1 MGIVQKLKSA
11 EIVKVSFY
19 SGISTVLKIL
29 TSFVSA
35 KIIAVYLGP
44 AGLGMLGQLTSFITI
59 FLTLSTGA
67 ITNGVIKYVAEYK
80 SDEQRQNRII
90 KASLQITLLCSLLC
104 GVVIA
109 FGGNFWSRQLF
120 GNANF
125 SYVFIIF
132 GITIFFYAFFS
143 LAIAV
148 LNGMQQYKLFNLIN
162 VLASIVGLIFSV
174 LMVVF
179 YGINGALISAVIYQS
194 VVFFVLILF
203 IKKATWFNWHKIKSA
218 IIERHDL
225 VGLSKF
231 SLMAIVSA
239 ASVPLVQIIIR
250 NYLAVHT
257 TAETVGF
264 YEGVNRLSL
273 IYLSLIT
280 TTFSVYY
287 LPKLSA
293 ATNNT
298 ELRDLLIKGYK
309 FILPLTFVM
318 LLATYLLRN
327 LVIKIVFAESFGP
340 MEAYFLPQLIGDF
353 FKIASWLLAMQMVAK
368 AHTLLFVTTEL
379 VFGTLLVF
387 FTWFLVNNY
396 GGIGSVYAYAI
407 NYFIYLVAMVFI
419 FKNTLI
425 NERV

>member
-1 MGIVQKLKSA
+1 MGIVQRIKSA

-67 ITNGVIKYVAEYK
+67 ITNGIIKFVAEYK
-80 SDEQRQNRII
+80 DDEPKQNRII

-104 GVVIA
+104 GLIISIGA
-109 FGGNFWSRQLF
+109 KFWSNQLF
-120 GNANF
+120 SKT
-125 SYVFIIF
+125 SYSFVFVIF
-132 GITIFFYAFFS
+132 GITINFYALFS
-143 LAIAV
+143 LAVAI
-148 LNGMQQYKLFNLIN
+148 LNGLQQYKLFNLIN
-162 VLASIVGLIFSV
+162 VLASIIGLIFSV
-174 LMVVF
+174 TMVVL
-179 YGINGALISAVIYQS
+179 YGIKGALISAVTYQS
-194 VVFFVLILF
+194 IVFIILLLF
-203 IKKATWFNWHKIKSA
+203 IKRSGWFNWQKIKSS
-218 IIERHDL
+218 IIERGDL

-231 SLMAIVSA
+231 SLMAIVSTA
-239 ASVPLVQIIIR
+239 AVPMVQIIIR
-250 NYLAVHT
+250 NYLASNT
-257 TAETVGF
+257 NSETVGF

-293 ATNNT
+293 ATNNS
-298 ELRDLLIKGYK
+298 ELKELLLKGYK

-318 LLATYLLRN
+318 LLITYLLRN
-327 LVIKIVFAESFGP
+327 LVIKIVFAESFAP
-340 MEAYFLPQLIGDF
+340 MEAYFLPQLVGDF

-368 AHTLLFVTTEL
+368 AQLK
-379 VFGTLLVF
+379 
-387 FTWFLVNNY
+387 
-396 GGIGSVYAYAI
+396 
-407 NYFIYLVAMVFI
+407 VFI
-419 FKNTLI
+419 FSEIFFGVTLCVYSVLMI
-425 NERV
+425 DILSGIGAIYGYMLNYILYFVFNLILFRKVLFFS

>member
-1 MGIVQKLKSA
+1 MGIVQRIKSA

-67 ITNGVIKYVAEYK
+67 ITNGVIKFVAEYK
-80 SDEQRQNRII
+80 DDEPKQNRII

-104 GVVIA
+104 GLIISIGA
-109 FGGNFWSRQLF
+109 KFWSNQLF
-120 GNANF
+120 SKT
-125 SYVFIIF
+125 SYSFVFVIF
-132 GITIFFYAFFS
+132 GITIIFYALFS
-143 LAIAV
+143 LAVAI
-148 LNGMQQYKLFNLIN
+148 LNGLQQYKLFNLIN
-162 VLASIVGLIFSV
+162 VLASIIGLIFSV
-174 LMVVF
+174 TMVVL
-179 YGINGALISAVIYQS
+179 YGIKGALISAVTYQS
-194 VVFFVLILF
+194 VVFIILLLF
-203 IKKATWFNWHKIKSA
+203 IKRSGWFNWQKIKSS
-218 IIERHDL
+218 IIERGDL

-231 SLMAIVSA
+231 SLMAIVSTA
-239 ASVPLVQIIIR
+239 AVPMVQIIIR
-250 NYLAVHT
+250 NYLASNT
-257 TAETVGF
+257 NSETVGF

-293 ATNNT
+293 ANNNS
-298 ELRDLLIKGYK
+298 ELKELLIKGFK

-318 LLATYLLRN
+318 LFVTYLLRN
-327 LVIKIVFAESFGP
+327 LVIKIVFAESFAP
-340 MEAYFLPQLIGDF
+340 MEAYFLPQLVGDF

-368 AHTLLFVTTEL
+368 AQLK
-379 VFGTLLVF
+379 
-387 FTWFLVNNY
+387 
-396 GGIGSVYAYAI
+396 
-407 NYFIYLVAMVFI
+407 VFI
-419 FKNTLI
+419 FSEIFFGVTLCVYSVLMI
-425 NERV
+425 DTLSGIGAVYGYMLNYILYFVFNLILFRKVLFFS

>member
-1 MGIVQKLKSA
+1 MGIVQRIKSA

-67 ITNGVIKYVAEYK
+67 ITNGIIKFVAEYK
-80 SDEQRQNRII
+80 DDEPKQNRII

-104 GVVIA
+104 GLIISIGA
-109 FGGNFWSRQLF
+109 KFWSNQLF
-120 GNANF
+120 SKT
-125 SYVFIIF
+125 SYSFVFVIF
-132 GITIFFYAFFS
+132 GITIIFYALFS
-143 LAIAV
+143 LAVAI
-148 LNGMQQYKLFNLIN
+148 LNGLQQYKLFNLIN
-162 VLASIVGLIFSV
+162 VLASIIGLIFSV
-174 LMVVF
+174 TMVVL
-179 YGINGALISAVIYQS
+179 YGIKGALISAVTYQS
-194 VVFFVLILF
+194 IVFIILLLF
-203 IKKATWFNWHKIKSA
+203 IKRSGWFNWQKIKSS
-218 IIERHDL
+218 IIERGDL

-231 SLMAIVSA
+231 SLMAIVSTA
-239 ASVPLVQIIIR
+239 AVPMVQIIIR
-250 NYLAVHT
+250 NYLASNT
-257 TAETVGF
+257 NSETVGF

-293 ATNNT
+293 ATNNS
-298 ELRDLLIKGYK
+298 ELKELLLKGYK

-318 LLATYLLRN
+318 LLITYLLRN
-327 LVIKIVFAESFGP
+327 LVIKIVFAESFAP
-340 MEAYFLPQLIGDF
+340 MEAYFLPQLVGDF

-368 AHTLLFVTTEL
+368 AQLK
-379 VFGTLLVF
+379 
-387 FTWFLVNNY
+387 
-396 GGIGSVYAYAI
+396 
-407 NYFIYLVAMVFI
+407 VFI
-419 FKNTLI
+419 FSEIFFGVTLCVYSVLMI
-425 NERV
+425 DILSGIGAIYGYMLNYILYFVFNLILFRKVLFFS

>member
-1 MGIVQKLKSA
+1 MGIVQRIKSA

-67 ITNGVIKYVAEYK
+67 ITNGVIKFVAEYK
-80 SDEQRQNRII
+80 DDEPKQNRII

-104 GVVIA
+104 GLIISIGA
-109 FGGNFWSRQLF
+109 KFWSNQLF
-120 GNANF
+120 SKT
-125 SYVFIIF
+125 SYSFVFVIF
-132 GITIFFYAFFS
+132 GITIIFYALFS
-143 LAIAV
+143 LAVAI
-148 LNGMQQYKLFNLIN
+148 LNGLQQYKLFNLIN
-162 VLASIVGLIFSV
+162 VLASIIGLIFSV
-174 LMVVF
+174 TMVVL
-179 YGINGALISAVIYQS
+179 YGIKGALISAVTYQS
-194 VVFFVLILF
+194 IVFIILLLF
-203 IKKATWFNWHKIKSA
+203 IKQSGWFNWQKIKSS
-218 IIERHDL
+218 IIERGDL

-239 ASVPLVQIIIR
+239 AAVPMVQIIIR
-250 NYLAVHT
+250 NYLSSNT
-257 TAETVGF
+257 NAETVGF

-293 ATNNT
+293 ANNNS
-298 ELRDLLIKGYK
+298 ELKELLIKGYK

-318 LLATYLLRN
+318 LFVTYLLRN
-327 LVIKIVFAESFGP
+327 LVIKIVFAESFAP
-340 MEAYFLPQLIGDF
+340 MEAYFLPQLVGDF

-368 AHTLLFVTTEL
+368 AQLK
-379 VFGTLLVF
+379 
-387 FTWFLVNNY
+387 
-396 GGIGSVYAYAI
+396 
-407 NYFIYLVAMVFI
+407 VFI
-419 FKNTLI
+419 FSEIFFGVTLCVYSVLMI
-425 NERV
+425 DTLSGIGAVYGYMLNYILYFVFNLILFRKVLFFS

>member
-1 MGIVQKLKSA
+1 MGIVQRIKSA

-67 ITNGVIKYVAEYK
+67 ITNGVIKFVAEYK
-80 SDEQRQNRII
+80 DDEPKQNRII

-104 GVVIA
+104 GLIISIGA
-109 FGGNFWSRQLF
+109 KFWSNQLF
-120 GNANF
+120 SET
-125 SYVFIIF
+125 SYSFVFVIF
-132 GITIFFYAFFS
+132 GITIIFYALFS
-143 LAIAV
+143 LAVAI
-148 LNGMQQYKLFNLIN
+148 LNGLQQYKLFNLIN
-162 VLASIVGLIFSV
+162 VLASIIGLIFSV
-174 LMVVF
+174 TMVVL
-179 YGINGALISAVIYQS
+179 YGIKGALISAVTYQS
-194 VVFFVLILF
+194 IVFIILLLF
-203 IKKATWFNWHKIKSA
+203 IKQTGWFNWQKIKSS
-218 IIERHDL
+218 IIERGDL

-239 ASVPLVQIIIR
+239 AAVPMVQIIIR
-250 NYLAVHT
+250 NYLSSNT
-257 TAETVGF
+257 NAETVGF

-293 ATNNT
+293 ANNNS
-298 ELRDLLIKGYK
+298 ELKELLIKGYK

-318 LLATYLLRN
+318 LFVTYLLRN
-327 LVIKIVFAESFGP
+327 LVIKIVFAESFAP
-340 MEAYFLPQLIGDF
+340 MEAYFLPQLVGDF

-368 AHTLLFVTTEL
+368 AQLK
-379 VFGTLLVF
+379 
-387 FTWFLVNNY
+387 
-396 GGIGSVYAYAI
+396 
-407 NYFIYLVAMVFI
+407 VFI
-419 FKNTLI
+419 FSEIFFGVTLCVYSVLMI
-425 NERV
+425 DTLSGIGAIYGYMLNYILYFVFNLILFRKVLFFS

>member
-1 MGIVQKLKSA
+1 MGIVQRIKSA

-67 ITNGVIKYVAEYK
+67 ITNGVIKFVAEYK
-80 SDEQRQNRII
+80 DDEPKQNRII

-104 GVVIA
+104 GLIISIGA
-109 FGGNFWSRQLF
+109 KFWSNQLF
-120 GNANF
+120 SKT
-125 SYVFIIF
+125 SYSFVFVIF
-132 GITIFFYAFFS
+132 GITIIFYALFS
-143 LAIAV
+143 LAVAI
-148 LNGMQQYKLFNLIN
+148 LNGLQQYKLFNLIN
-162 VLASIVGLIFSV
+162 VLASIIGLIFSV
-174 LMVVF
+174 TMVVL
-179 YGINGALISAVIYQS
+179 YGIKGALISAVTYQS
-194 VVFFVLILF
+194 VVFIILLLF
-203 IKKATWFNWHKIKSA
+203 IKRSGWFNWQKIKSS
-218 IIERHDL
+218 IIERGDL

-239 ASVPLVQIIIR
+239 AAVPMVQIIIR
-250 NYLAVHT
+250 NYLSSNT
-257 TAETVGF
+257 NAETVGF

-293 ATNNT
+293 ANNNS
-298 ELRDLLIKGYK
+298 ELKELLIKGYK

-318 LLATYLLRN
+318 LFVTYLLRN
-327 LVIKIVFAESFGP
+327 LVIKIVFAESFAP
-340 MEAYFLPQLIGDF
+340 MEAYFLPQLVGDF

-368 AHTLLFVTTEL
+368 AQLK
-379 VFGTLLVF
+379 
-387 FTWFLVNNY
+387 
-396 GGIGSVYAYAI
+396 
-407 NYFIYLVAMVFI
+407 VFI
-419 FKNTLI
+419 FSEIFFGVTLCVYSVLMI
-425 NERV
+425 DTLSGIGAIYGYMLNYILYFVFNLILFRKVLFFS

>member
-1 MGIVQKLKSA
+1 MGIVQRIKSA

-67 ITNGVIKYVAEYK
+67 ITNGVIKFVAEYK
-80 SDEQRQNRII
+80 DDEPKQNRII

-104 GVVIA
+104 GLIISIGA
-109 FGGNFWSRQLF
+109 KFWSNQLF
-120 GNANF
+120 SKT
-125 SYVFIIF
+125 SYSFVFVIF
-132 GITIFFYAFFS
+132 GITIIFYALFS
-143 LAIAV
+143 LAVAI
-148 LNGMQQYKLFNLIN
+148 LNGLQQYKLFNLIN
-162 VLASIVGLIFSV
+162 VLASIIGLIFSV
-174 LMVVF
+174 TMVVL
-179 YGINGALISAVIYQS
+179 YGIKGALISAVTYQS
-194 VVFFVLILF
+194 IVFIILLLF
-203 IKKATWFNWHKIKSA
+203 IKQSGWFNWQKIKSS
-218 IIERHDL
+218 IIERGDL

-231 SLMAIVSA
+231 SLMAIVSTA
-239 ASVPLVQIIIR
+239 AVPMVQIIIR
-250 NYLAVHT
+250 NYLASNT
-257 TAETVGF
+257 NSETVGF

-293 ATNNT
+293 ANNNS
-298 ELRDLLIKGYK
+298 ELKELLIKGFK

-318 LLATYLLRN
+318 LFVTYLLRN
-327 LVIKIVFAESFGP
+327 LVIKIVFAESFVP
-340 MEAYFLPQLIGDF
+340 MEAYFLPQLVGDF

-368 AHTLLFVTTEL
+368 AQLK
-379 VFGTLLVF
+379 
-387 FTWFLVNNY
+387 
-396 GGIGSVYAYAI
+396 
-407 NYFIYLVAMVFI
+407 VFI
-419 FKNTLI
+419 FSEIFFGVTLCVYSVLMIDTLSGIGAIYGYMI
-425 NERV
+425 NYILYFVFNLILFRKVLFFS

>member
-1 MGIVQKLKSA
+1 MGIVQRIKSA

-67 ITNGVIKYVAEYK
+67 ITNGVIKFVAEYK
-80 SDEQRQNRII
+80 DDEPKQNRII

-104 GVVIA
+104 GLIISIGA
-109 FGGNFWSRQLF
+109 KFWSNQLF
-120 GNANF
+120 SKT
-125 SYVFIIF
+125 SYSFVFVIF
-132 GITIFFYAFFS
+132 GITIIFYALFS
-143 LAIAV
+143 LAVAI
-148 LNGMQQYKLFNLIN
+148 LNGLQQYKLFNLIN
-162 VLASIVGLIFSV
+162 VLASIIGLIFSV
-174 LMVVF
+174 TMVVL
-179 YGINGALISAVIYQS
+179 YGIKGALISAVTYQS
-194 VVFFVLILF
+194 VVFIILLLF
-203 IKKATWFNWHKIKSA
+203 IKRSGWFNWQKIKSS
-218 IIERHDL
+218 IIERGDL

-239 ASVPLVQIIIR
+239 AAVPMVQIIIR
-250 NYLAVHT
+250 NYLSSNT
-257 TAETVGF
+257 NAETVGF

-293 ATNNT
+293 ANNNS
-298 ELRDLLIKGYK
+298 ELKELLIKGYK

-318 LLATYLLRN
+318 LFVTYLLRN
-327 LVIKIVFAESFGP
+327 LVIKIVFAESFAP

-368 AHTLLFVTTEL
+368 AQLK
-379 VFGTLLVF
+379 
-387 FTWFLVNNY
+387 
-396 GGIGSVYAYAI
+396 
-407 NYFIYLVAMVFI
+407 VFI
-419 FKNTLI
+419 FSEIFFGVTLCVYSVLMI
-425 NERV
+425 DTLSGIGAIYGYMLNYILYFVFNLILFRKVLFFS

>member
-1 MGIVQKLKSA
+1 MGIVQRIKSA

-80 SDEQRQNRII
+80 DDEPRKNRVI
-90 KASLQITLLCSLLC
+90 KASLQITLLCSLLS
-104 GVVIA
+104 GLVIA
-109 FGGNFWSRQLF
+109 IGAKFWSNQLF
-120 GNANF
+120 SET
-125 SYVFIIF
+125 SYSFVFVIF
-132 GITIFFYAFFS
+132 GITIIFYALFS
-143 LAIAV
+143 LAVAI
-148 LNGMQQYKLFNLIN
+148 LNGLQQYKLFNLIN
-162 VLASIVGLIFSV
+162 VLASIIGLIFSV
-174 LMVVF
+174 TMVVL
-179 YGINGALISAVIYQS
+179 YGIKGALISAVTYQS
-194 VVFFVLILF
+194 IVFIILLLF
-203 IKKATWFNWHKIKSA
+203 IKQSGWFNWQKIKSS
-218 IIERHDL
+218 IIERGDL

-231 SLMAIVSA
+231 SLMAIVSTA
-239 ASVPLVQIIIR
+239 AVPMVQIIIR
-250 NYLAVHT
+250 NYLASNT
-257 TAETVGF
+257 NSETVGF

-293 ATNNT
+293 ANNNS
-298 ELRDLLIKGYK
+298 ELKELLIKGFK

-318 LLATYLLRN
+318 LFVTYLLRN
-327 LVIKIVFAESFGP
+327 LVIKIVFAESFAP
-340 MEAYFLPQLIGDF
+340 MEAYFLPQLVGDF

-368 AHTLLFVTTEL
+368 ARTWLFISTEL
-379 VFGTLLVF
+379 IFGVLLILI
-387 FTWFLVNNY
+387 TWALVNQY
-396 GGIGSVYAYAI
+396 GGVGAIYAYTI
-407 NYFIYLVAMVFI
+407 NYFIYLVAMFFI

-425 NERV
+425 NESI

>member
-1 MGIVQKLKSA
+1 MGIVQRIKSA

-67 ITNGVIKYVAEYK
+67 ITNGVIKFVAEYK
-80 SDEQRQNRII
+80 DDEPKQNRII

-104 GVVIA
+104 GLIISIGA
-109 FGGNFWSRQLF
+109 KFWSNQLF
-120 GNANF
+120 SKT
-125 SYVFIIF
+125 SYSFVFVIF
-132 GITIFFYAFFS
+132 GITIIFYALFS
-143 LAIAV
+143 LAVAI
-148 LNGMQQYKLFNLIN
+148 LNGLQQYKLFNLIN
-162 VLASIVGLIFSV
+162 VLASIIGLIFSV
-174 LMVVF
+174 TMVVL
-179 YGINGALISAVIYQS
+179 YGIKGALISAVTYQS
-194 VVFFVLILF
+194 IVFIILLLF
-203 IKKATWFNWHKIKSA
+203 IKRSGWFNWQKIKSS
-218 IIERHDL
+218 IIERGDL

-231 SLMAIVSA
+231 SLMAIVSTA
-239 ASVPLVQIIIR
+239 AVPMVQIIIR
-250 NYLAVHT
+250 NYLASNT
-257 TAETVGF
+257 NSETVGF

-293 ATNNT
+293 ATNNS
-298 ELRDLLIKGYK
+298 ELKELLLKGYK

-318 LLATYLLRN
+318 LLITYLLRN
-327 LVIKIVFAESFGP
+327 LVIKIVFAESFAP
-340 MEAYFLPQLIGDF
+340 MEAYFLPQLVGDF

-368 AHTLLFVTTEL
+368 ARTWLFISTEL
-379 VFGTLLVF
+379 IFGVFLILI
-387 FTWFLVNNY
+387 TWALVNQY
-396 GGIGSVYAYAI
+396 GGVGAIYAYTI
-407 NYFIYLVAMVFI
+407 NYFIYLVAMFFI

-425 NERV
+425 NESI